1 MPRDIQTVIH
11 IIRIFLVITA
21 VCVTSFPLLYLFS
34 PWYRSNLGRA
44 MMIQSVSVA
53 FAVDISVVRSYWATE
68 WSLTAI
74 LIVNVLTL
82 SFISVASLFLTL
94 MLFHYNFKPSEEIK
108 NVRHQRA
115 DDSGEEAVPQ

>member
-1 MPRDIQTVIH
+1 
-11 IIRIFLVITA
+11 
-21 VCVTSFPLLYLFS
+21 
-34 PWYRSNLGRA
+34 